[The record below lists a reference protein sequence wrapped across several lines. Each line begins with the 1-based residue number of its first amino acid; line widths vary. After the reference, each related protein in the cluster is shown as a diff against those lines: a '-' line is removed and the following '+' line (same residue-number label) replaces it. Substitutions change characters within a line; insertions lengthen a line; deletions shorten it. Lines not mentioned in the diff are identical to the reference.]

1 MTEAMYAEI
10 LQNEERQEKL
20 NKLECNTIEERLSRD
35 ATFFR
40 VSLSILKMWHQHY
53 SDAGNSR
60 EIKRLS
66 TIIREDEILCEY
78 FECIMLKFPGV
89 KYIDLDLLEE

>member
-10 LQNEERQEKL
+10 LQNEEKQKKL
-20 NKLECNTIEERLSRD
+20 NKLECNTLEERLSRD

-40 VSLSILKMWHQHY
+40 VSLNTLKMWYQHY
-53 SDAGNSR
+53 SGVENSH
-60 EIKRLS
+60 EMKRLS

-78 FECIMLKFPGV
+78 FECIMLKFPSV